1 MSIILKNL
9 KFSNM
14 YSYGDNISIQLDKEK
29 ITQLSAPNGS
39 GKSSIAFILQEI
51 LFNKNIKGIKKGD
64 ILNKHSTS
72 KSWSATLNFSVD
84 SIDYTLDVKRIGAQ
98 TKVVLLQGKE
108 DISEHKVLDTYKKLH
123 SLFGMTFEVFSQ
135 LSYQSSTDLL
145 DFLKATDSNRKK
157 FLINLFSLEK
167 YLTIGE
173 EVKKISTEEE
183 RQLVSLKGELKA
195 VEHSISTIK
204 IEDKKDFVEIPDI
217 DNSLEEEIIKLE
229 AALSNLEKDTRQIDK
244 NNLNIKE
251 LATIKFDVSLEKPE
265 DPFLEKEIQETR
277 ETANNAKRIVE
288 ETRKKLQGLDLEDKC
303 YACGQ
308 SLDISQSI
316 VQKAKF
322 EQQIEDNKTIY
333 NKYREKFNSLTTKNQ
348 EYQSLLLEYTNNQK
362 NIEKFETISNLI
374 DKTLPTEIPDKK
386 EIQIELQDL
395 KNSLQKQKIEK
406 NYAEKINEDIR
417 VHNTKVDLLSEEKE
431 KFLARQL
438 VLRSDILSLQDRVNN
453 MQILKKAFSSSGIV
467 AFKLE
472 NVAKDLEQT
481 INRYLSVLSDG
492 QFSVLFRLTGEKLN
506 VIVINEGKEVTIESL
521 SGGEFSR
528 VQTSVLL
535 AVRSTLS
542 KIGGNSLNLLFLDEI
557 TGVLDEAGKE
567 KLFEV
572 LSSEQ
577 GLNVFLISHDYNH
590 PLIPKIEIVKEKNMS
605 RII

>member
-1 MSIILKNL
+1 MSIILKTL

-14 YSYGDNISIQLDKEK
+14 YSYGENISIQLDKEK

-64 ILNKHSTS
+64 ILNKYSNS
-72 KSWSATLNFSVD
+72 KNWSANLIFSVD
-84 SIDYTLDVKRIGAQ
+84 SIEYTLDVKRSGAQ
-98 TKVVLLQGKE
+98 TKVVLYKGKE

-173 EVKKISTEEE
+173 EIKKTGTEEE
-183 RQLVSLKGELKA
+183 RKLVSLKGEQKA
-195 VEHSISTIK
+195 IETSISNIN
-204 IEDKKDFVEIPDI
+204 IGSKKEFVEIIDI
-217 DNSLEEEIIKLE
+217 DPSLEEEIIKLE
-229 AALSNLEKDTRQIDK
+229 ASLANLEKDTRQIDK
-244 NNLNIKE
+244 NNINIKE
-251 LATIKFDVSLEKPE
+251 LEAISFDVSLEKPE
-265 DPFLEKEIQETR
+265 DPNLDKEIQEAR
-277 ETANNAKRIVE
+277 ETANNAKRVVE
-288 ETRKKLQGLDLEDKC
+288 DTSKKLKGLDLEDKC

-308 SLDISQSI
+308 ELDISQSI
-316 VQKAKF
+316 IQKNKF
-322 EQQIEDNKTIY
+322 EQQIEDSKTIY
-333 NKYREKFNSLTTKNQ
+333 NNYKDKFISLTAKNDM
-348 EYQSLLLEYTNNQK
+348 YKSLLRKYEINQK
-362 NIEKFETISNLI
+362 NIEKFETISNLN
-374 DKTLPTEIPDKK
+374 DKTLPTDVPDKR
-386 EIQIELQDL
+386 EIQTELSSLKKTL
-395 KNSLQKQKIEK
+395 KNQRTEK
-406 NYAEKINEDIR
+406 NYTEKINEDIR
-417 VHNTKVDLLSEEKE
+417 VHNTKVDLFSEEKE
-431 KFLARQL
+431 KFLSRQL
-438 VLRSDILSLQDRVNN
+438 VLRNDILNLQDKVNN
-453 MQILKKAFSSSGIV
+453 IQILKKAFSSSGIV

-481 INRYLSVLSDG
+481 INKYLSILSDG

-572 LSSEQ
+572 LSVEE

-590 PLIPKIEIVKEKNMS
+590 PLIPKIEIVKENNMS
-605 RII
+605 RIV

>member
-1 MSIILKNL
+1 MSIILKTL

-14 YSYGDNISIQLDKEK
+14 YSYGENISIQLDKEK

-64 ILNKHSTS
+64 ILNKYSNS
-72 KSWSATLNFSVD
+72 KNWSANLIFSVD
-84 SIDYTLDVKRIGAQ
+84 SIEYTLDVKRSGAQ
-98 TKVVLLQGKE
+98 TKVVLYKGKE

-173 EVKKISTEEE
+173 EIKKTGTEEE
-183 RQLVSLKGELKA
+183 RKLVSLKGEQKA
-195 VEHSISTIK
+195 IETSISNIN
-204 IEDKKDFVEIPDI
+204 IGSKKEFVDIIDI
-217 DNSLEEEIIKLE
+217 DPFLEEEIIKLE
-229 AALSNLEKDTRQIDK
+229 ASLSNLEKDTRQIDK
-244 NNLNIKE
+244 NNINIKE
-251 LATIKFDVSLEKPE
+251 LEAISFDVSLEKPE
-265 DPFLEKEIQETR
+265 DPNLDKEIQEAR
-277 ETANNAKRIVE
+277 ETANNAKRVVE
-288 ETRKKLQGLDLEDKC
+288 DTSKKLKGLDLEDKC

-308 SLDISQSI
+308 ELDISQSI
-316 VQKAKF
+316 IQKNKF
-322 EQQIEDNKTIY
+322 EQQIEDSKTIY
-333 NKYREKFNSLTTKNQ
+333 NNYKDKFISLTAKNDM
-348 EYQSLLLEYTNNQK
+348 YKSLLRKYEINQK

-374 DKTLPTEIPDKK
+374 DKTLPTDVPDKR
-386 EIQIELQDL
+386 EIQTELTSLKKTL
-395 KNSLQKQKIEK
+395 KNQRTEK
-406 NYAEKINEDIR
+406 NYTEKINEDIR
-417 VHNTKVDLLSEEKE
+417 VHNTKVDLFSEEKE
-431 KFLARQL
+431 KFLSRQL
-438 VLRSDILSLQDRVNN
+438 VLRNDILNLQDKVNN
-453 MQILKKAFSSSGIV
+453 IQILKKAFSSSGIV

-481 INRYLSVLSDG
+481 INKYLSILSDG

-572 LSSEQ
+572 LSVEE

-590 PLIPKIEIVKEKNMS
+590 PLIPKIEIVKENNMS
-605 RII
+605 RIV

>member
-14 YSYGDNISIQLDKEK
+14 YSYGDNVFIQLDKEK

-195 VEHSISTIK
+195 VEHSMSTIK
-204 IEDKKDFVEIPDI
+204 IEDKKDFVEIPEI

-251 LATIKFDVSLEKPE
+251 LAAIKFDVSLEKPE
-265 DPFLEKEIQETR
+265 DPSLEKEIQETR

-288 ETRKKLQGLDLEDKC
+288 ETRKKLQELDLEDRC

-348 EYQSLLLEYTNNQK
+348 EYQSLFLEYTNNQK

-572 LSSEQ
+572 LSSEY

>member
-72 KSWSATLNFSVD
+72 KNWSATLNFSVD

-557 TGVLDEAGKE
+557 TGVLDESGKE